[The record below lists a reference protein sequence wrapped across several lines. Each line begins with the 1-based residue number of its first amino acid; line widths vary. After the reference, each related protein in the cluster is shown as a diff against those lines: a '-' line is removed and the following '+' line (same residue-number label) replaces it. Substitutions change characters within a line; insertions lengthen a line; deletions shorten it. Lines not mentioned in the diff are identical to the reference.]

1 MIVLLGPQTASFQCL
16 ICNIHPH
23 TCLGSLSEVQQIPQM
38 LMAKDSFVLRIYI
51 CRQEIIPHVKGEGI
65 AIFTQSELSP

>member
-1 MIVLLGPQTASFQCL
+1 MILLLGPQTASFPFL
-16 ICNIHPH
+16 ICSMHPQ

-38 LMAKDSFVLRIYI
+38 LMAKHSFALRIYI